1 MPWDI
6 HWPSS
11 SFQSMPCDTIRCT
24 TRSSQGWD
32 DGEEGGYVPMPHPR
46 QERNMEEGMPGVS
59 WFSSNPGHSNN
70 KKFSFYRFISSL
82 KTQGCG
88 FKSDFSFLEIR
99 ILDPPPKIKTEQ
111 QKLKNSYF
119 SIALV
124 RGRIFLNEQHSFLTS
139 VVLSSKRL
147 GPNSGSNHSRKA

>member
-88 FKSDFSFLEIR
+88 FKSDFSFS
-99 ILDPPPKIKTEQ
+99 PPKNQNRTTKIEKFLLFHCFSPRQNFSEWATFIFNFSCSLFKKVRSQFWIQPFTEG
-111 QKLKNSYF
+111 L
-119 SIALV
+119 I
-124 RGRIFLNEQHSFLTS
+124 
-139 VVLSSKRL
+139 
-147 GPNSGSNHSRKA
+147 